1 MPKYLPQAGV
11 YMTFINSTLKAN
23 TNHVMSEF
31 TPNWTLKLLILT
43 LIFFLTPSMVLAND
57 KFDTK
62 ASPSSKAS
70 TPICQ
75 KIVTLTPEL
84 TEITAAI
91 VPQEYLVGTDLYSN
105 YPAFTQKLP
114 KVADYYTIYREKIL
128 QLKYDCIFAGPDF
141 NTLALKTTAV
151 KLPGHLYTFSLRSSD
166 NLLATIDQIAK
177 LTGFSVAPA
186 TQKLKDSI
194 KKALLNPHI
203 QQDLPHVASAI
214 QSRQEIPPTTES
226 QTIDKQ
232 TTNSNDSGKLP
243 KIAILIWERPLTV
256 VGQGNHLHEFIKLC
270 GGANAFGDLSGF
282 PSISLEQ
289 LHTRQVDL
297 ILNLSETPKTAS
309 HIKLTPTNIKEV
321 SFSNPDLLMRLT
333 PRAITIGLPE
343 LCTLL
348 EQHKQ

>member
-1 MPKYLPQAGV
+1 ML
-11 YMTFINSTLKAN
+11 
-23 TNHVMSEF
+23 NH
-31 TPNWTLKLLILT
+31 P
-43 LIFFLTPSMVLAND
+43 
-57 KFDTK
+57 
-62 ASPSSKAS
+62 
-70 TPICQ
+70 
-75 KIVTLTPEL
+75 
-84 TEITAAI
+84 
-91 VPQEYLVGTDLYSN
+91 
-105 YPAFTQKLP
+105 
-114 KVADYYTIYREKIL
+114 
-128 QLKYDCIFAGPDF
+128 
-141 NTLALKTTAV
+141 
-151 KLPGHLYTFSLRSSD
+151 
-166 NLLATIDQIAK
+166 
-177 LTGFSVAPA
+177 
-186 TQKLKDSI
+186 
-194 KKALLNPHI
+194 I
-203 QQDLPHVASAI
+203 QQDLPHVASSI
-214 QSRQEIPPTTES
+214 KRRQELTPTTEI

-256 VGQGNHLHEFIKLC
+256 VGQGNHLHEFIKLW

-321 SFSNPDLLMRLT
+321 SFSNPDLLIRLT